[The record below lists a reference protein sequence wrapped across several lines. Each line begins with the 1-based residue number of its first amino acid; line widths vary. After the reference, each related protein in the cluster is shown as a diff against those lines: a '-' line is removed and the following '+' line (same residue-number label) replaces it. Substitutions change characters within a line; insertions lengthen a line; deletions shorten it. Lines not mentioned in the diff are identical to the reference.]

1 MSLPAEVCP
10 CILLRTALLV
20 RSRDHVMYEL
30 VAAQETS
37 SKHGMKL
44 TRLVSLCLG
53 RLSLGI
59 SDLQKGS

>member
-10 CILLRTALLV
+10 CILLRTAVLV
-20 RSRDHVMYEL
+20 RSGDHVTYEL
-30 VAAQETS
+30 AAAQETF

-44 TRLVSLCLG
+44 TRFVRLCLG

-59 SDLQKGS
+59 PDLQKGS